1 MKMLLDVDQRK
12 LLKLRSSVLIES
24 EQDDK
29 KSVFRFKKVIDE
41 EKMLTLY
48 VDNLL

>member
-29 KSVFRFKKVIDE
+29 KSVFRFKKAIDE

>member
-1 MKMLLDVDQRK
+1 MLLDVDQRK

-24 EQDDK
+24 EQDDN